1 MLSVAS
7 RNKILTLIFILF
19 VSLVASL
26 FSKSLG
32 QEHMALGDY
41 PGVHSDKS
49 NNVPREVIETSGPK
63 NIESKNIE
71 SKNNDDTPM
80 KPSTYGNLSQGWS
93 GFGQDIRTGSSSS
106 GSGSGK

>member
-1 MLSVAS
+1 MFSVAS
-7 RNKILTLIFILF
+7 RNKILTLVFILF

-49 NNVPREVIETSGPK
+49 NNVPQEVIETSGPK

-71 SKNNDDTPM
+71 DIPAKS
-80 KPSTYGNLSQGWS
+80 STYGNLSQGWS
-93 GFGQDIRTGSSSS
+93 GFGQDIGTSSSS
-106 GSGSGK
+106 SASGSGK